1 MIMNVFV
8 NNEIREVKN
17 QLSISEFLTENQ
29 LTASKGVAIAI
40 NNEVIPKAR
49 WALTHLKENDR
60 ISVIRATQ
68 GG

>member
-1 MIMNVFV
+1 MSMNVFV

-17 QLSISEFLTENQ
+17 QLTISEFLTENQ
-29 LTASKGVAIAI
+29 LNAAKGIAIAI
-40 NNEVIPKAR
+40 NNEVVPKAR
-49 WALTHLKENDR
+49 WGTTKFKENDR

>member
-1 MIMNVFV
+1 MSMNVFV
-8 NNEIREVKN
+8 NNELKEVKN

-29 LTASKGVAIAI
+29 LNASKGVAIAI
-40 NNEVIPKAR
+40 NNEVVPKAR
-49 WALTHLKENDR
+49 WATTCLKENDR

>member
-1 MIMNVFV
+1 MSMNVFV

-17 QLSISEFLTENQ
+17 YLSISEFLSENQ
-29 LTASKGVAIAI
+29 INASKGVAIAI

-49 WALTHLKENDR
+49 WATTHLKENDR

>member
-1 MIMNVFV
+1 MSMNVFV

-17 QLSISEFLTENQ
+17 QLSISEFLTDNQ
-29 LTASKGVAIAI
+29 LNASKGVAIAI

-49 WALTHLKENDR
+49 WATTRLKENDR

>member
-1 MIMNVFV
+1 MSMNVFV

-29 LTASKGVAIAI
+29 LNASKGVAIAI

-49 WALTHLKENDR
+49 WATTRLKENDR